1 MEKIRNIIQGDL
13 KQYFRQYLLTN
24 LFILALTIV
33 LLIDLKAGTLIEI
46 LFINIV
52 QLFAVESVTKTTKN
66 RIILSTVATSIA
78 VLLMIIMKYID
89 LSLKTQLSILGYTT
103 IVGLAGLYAIVEK
116 CKLGFNEYLL
126 RTSENLIKAF
136 IVYLI
141 LEVGINALVIIFSEL
156 ILNSSPSIKILL
168 NIQIMLIGFYLIP
181 VWIFSISRVNQ
192 KASKVFKNII
202 IYVVT
207 PLIIIAYI
215 IVYIYVLKILITR
228 EMPKDTIFMMM
239 SFIFSIS
246 YFVWTISYKMDN
258 KITMKLSKIMPVLFI
273 PLFIL
278 QIYSIIIRIIPYGFT
293 EKRYMCVM
301 LLIFELAAI
310 ILSLS
315 KQRKKEINIIFVT
328 IIIVLISTIMPKI
341 NMEDVTTWSNL
352 NWQRKEDKSN
362 YTNFNR
368 INSLDRNI

>member
-1 MEKIRNIIQGDL
+1 M
-13 KQYFRQYLLTN
+13 
-24 LFILALTIV
+24 
-33 LLIDLKAGTLIEI
+33 
-46 LFINIV
+46 
-52 QLFAVESVTKTTKN
+52 
-66 RIILSTVATSIA
+66 
-78 VLLMIIMKYID
+78 
-89 LSLKTQLSILGYTT
+89 
-103 IVGLAGLYAIVEK
+103 
-116 CKLGFNEYLL
+116 GFNEYLL